1 MKYLLVFLAPFPADY
16 LSSCGLFV
24 KFPEVTV
31 LVDFLKGRIGEE
43 AEADLFRRETP
54 LVGRTALVVG
64 SCTAGNCTA
73 GCCTAGSCTAGN
85 WTAGSWTADL
95 VAGILA
101 AAVVHGGQTF
111 KFHEF
116 IFDFTVCPRS
126 N

>member
-1 MKYLLVFLAPFPADY
+1 M
-16 LSSCGLFV
+16 
-24 KFPEVTV
+24 
-31 LVDFLKGRIGEE
+31 GEE

-54 LVGRTALVVG
+54 VVGRTALVAPG
-64 SCTAGNCTA
+64 SCA
-73 GCCTAGSCTAGN
+73 AGN
-85 WTAGSWTADL
+85 WTAENWSAGSWTADL

-101 AAVVHGGQTF
+101 AAVVHGGRTI

>member
-1 MKYLLVFLAPFPADY
+1 M
-16 LSSCGLFV
+16 
-24 KFPEVTV
+24 
-31 LVDFLKGRIGEE
+31 DFLKGRMGEE

-54 LVGRTALVVG
+54 LVGRTALVAPG
-64 SCTAGNCTA
+64 SCA
-73 GCCTAGSCTAGN
+73 AGN
-85 WTAGSWTADL
+85 WTAENWSAGSWTADL

-101 AAVVHGGQTF
+101 AALVHGGRTI